1 MRSVMH
7 LLYYLCVA
15 KENFAAFLFFP
26 PKPIKLDSTKSQKN
40 TIPSAADSQLPNCFP
55 SEKRHDWIGLLPS
68 EEAGF
73 HHTGELGSC
82 ESSEPSSPALSLAT
96 VVGLQLL
103 FSPLPPPPPPT
114 PGVAQYRSGNHELAC
129 LCATSGS
136 SSSKI
141 PSVIRTD

>member
-103 FSPLPPPPPPT
+103 FSPLPPPPPPH
-114 PGVAQYRSGNHELAC
+114 PRR
-129 LCATSGS
+129 CAV
-136 SSSKI
+136 
-141 PSVIRTD
+141 PVR

>member
-82 ESSEPSSPALSLAT
+82 ESSEPSSPALSLPLWS
-96 VVGLQLL
+96 GCSC
-103 FSPLPPPPPPT
+103 FSPLCLSPPPP
-114 PGVAQYRSGNHELAC
+114 RR
-129 LCATSGS
+129 CAV
-136 SSSKI
+136 
-141 PSVIRTD
+141 PVR